1 MRLQAWCVK
10 VQRRTTLLPWRAIQ
24 RTLRTRGQPGRMAT
38 PAMCGIAGS
47 FGLDPRAQAD
57 LLRRMVLLLRPRGP
71 DGCGMWQ
78 RELAHGGP
86 TVELGQTRLAILDL
100 SPLAAQPMV
109 LEQDRWVI
117 AYNGEVYNFKELRG
131 ELQAL
136 GHTFKSTGDT
146 EVILHA
152 CAQWGVPAA
161 LERLRGIFA
170 LAAWDEAEQ
179 TLWLARDR
187 LGVKPLCYAQ
197 VGDELVFASEPK
209 AVLAWHK
216 TPDRMDARALADY
229 LAYLYIPAPRSI
241 YEGVHKLQP
250 GHLLRVRAG
259 VVEEQRWW
267 QPKPAQAPS
276 SLADA
281 ADAVRALVQEAVR
294 EQMLSDVP
302 LGVYLSGGV
311 DSSAI
316 AACMVQA
323 ASGPVRSF
331 AIGYD
336 GEDAAWN
343 EADIAERVAKQ
354 LGCQHTTLLATDATL
369 DMVPTIAAR
378 FDEPYGNPT
387 AVLAWML
394 AKLSRPHITVALAG
408 DGGDELFLGYPRY
421 RAVWAAEALQHVPNA
436 MGRPLGQATA
446 RLAGRLGTKGTA
458 VRRFAE
464 GFGLPR
470 ADRYARWQTYIDGDA
485 RQSLLSAQTLE
496 QIGSYETAQVM
507 RDAMAGTERLHGL
520 DAAIQADL
528 ATFLPSNLLDAGDRM
543 SMAHGLEV
551 RVPLLDHRLVELA
564 LGIAWPQ
571 KLDVW
576 HRQSKIVFKR
586 ALEGLVP
593 AEVLQRPK
601 KGFNPPIG
609 AWIGRNLDGLQG
621 SWLAPELVREAG
633 VFSEAGV
640 QALVAE
646 HRGKTR
652 DRGNEL
658 WAIAVF
664 HAWWGQERARK
675 LG

>member
-1 MRLQAWCVK
+1 
-10 VQRRTTLLPWRAIQ
+10 
-24 RTLRTRGQPGRMAT
+24 
-38 PAMCGIAGS
+38 
-47 FGLDPRAQAD
+47 
-57 LLRRMVLLLRPRGP
+57 MVLLLHPRGP
-71 DGCGMWQ
+71 DGSGMWH
-78 RELAHGGP
+78 REAEQGGP

-109 LEQDRWVI
+109 LGQNRWVI
-117 AYNGEVYNFKELRG
+117 AYNGEVYNFKELRS
-131 ELQAL
+131 ELQTL
-136 GHTFKSTGDT
+136 GHAFRSTGDT

-152 CAQWGVPAA
+152 CSAWGVPAT
-161 LERLRGIFA
+161 LDKLRGIFA
-170 LAAWDEAEQ
+170 LAVWDEAEQ

-187 LGVKPLCYAQ
+187 LGVKPLCYAHVQ
-197 VGDELVFASEPK
+197 DQLVFASEPK

-216 TPDRMDARALADY
+216 TPDEMDVRALADY

-241 YEGVHKLQP
+241 YAGVHKLRP
-250 GHLLRVRAG
+250 GHLLKVRAG
-259 VVEEQRWW
+259 VVEQVRWW
-267 QPKPAQAPS
+267 QPKPAPLLGS
-276 SLADA
+276 SADA
-281 ADAVRALVQEAVR
+281 AEAVRALVQEAVR

-323 ASGPVRSF
+323 ASGSVQSF
-331 AIGYD
+331 AIGYE
-336 GEDAAWN
+336 GQDAAWN

-354 LGCQHTTLLATDATL
+354 LGCQHTTLMATDATL

-421 RAVWAAEALQHVPNA
+421 RAVWAAETLQHLPPA
-436 MGRPLGQATA
+436 MARPLGAWTA
-446 RLAGRLGTKGTA
+446 QLAGRLGTKAAA

-464 GFGLPR
+464 GVGLPR
-470 ADRYARWQTYIDGDA
+470 ADQYARWQTYIDGEA
-485 RQSLLSAQTLE
+485 RQPLLSTQTLE
-496 QIGSYETAQVM
+496 QIGSYHTAQVM
-507 RDAMAGTERLHGL
+507 RDAMAGSEHLHGL
-520 DAAIQADL
+520 DAATQADL

-564 LGIAWPQ
+564 LGIPWSQ

-593 AEVLQRPK
+593 PEVLRRPK

-609 AWIGRNLDGLQG
+609 AWILRNLDGLQNT
-621 SWLAPELVREAG
+621 WLAPDLVREAG
-633 VFSEAGV
+633 VFSAEGV
-640 QALVAE
+640 RALVE
-646 HRGKTR
+646 QHRSRQR

-658 WAIAVF
+658 WAVAVF
-664 HAWWGQERARK
+664 HAWWGQDRERRRARARA
-675 LG
+675 